1 MKLRT
6 VGVSAA
12 LIVVVCAIYGFLI
25 WSGIQADKI
34 KEQELN
40 ITSLQDNV
48 AELSKVQR
56 IVQEG
61 LSQDVRTL
69 ADDVASVSTR
79 NRELI
84 LDLSE
89 KVDSIY
95 EALSARLLSQADRE
109 LGEVRALHLGLQERL
124 WRKVDARERIV
135 AFIPEYAAYLVNR
148 LSKGVTGR

>member
-1 MKLRT
+1 MNLKT
-6 VGVSAA
+6 VGISAT
-12 LIVVVCAIYGFLI
+12 LVVVVCAIYGFLI
-25 WSGIQADKI
+25 WSGLQADKL

-69 ADDVASVSTR
+69 EDDVGSVSTH

-109 LGEVRALHLGLQERL
+109 LGEVRALHEEIGDLSGL
-124 WRKVDARERIV
+124 VD
-135 AFIPEYAAYLVNR
+135 
-148 LSKGVTGR
+148 